1 MTLRAASASPM
12 YAGSGTWA
20 QIAAINPGTAG
31 VMAFVTNLGTNG
43 TWVRWTGSRWKT
55 FALGNLL
62 KDMGATVSG
71 ITNTEQIVC
80 QTLIP
85 AGAWQNTDHIR
96 IESTGGKSAGVAD
109 TGRMTVRIGTAG
121 TTADTA
127 ITGLSSVQI
136 MTAGQTS
143 FGVVFDVR
151 LQTATSAQKLGTSA
165 NGSSGWGGGA
175 GSASSAATTITDASA
190 NPLYISVGFNSSGAT
205 ETLSVTS
212 SKIILIS
219 S

>member
-1 MTLRAASASPM
+1 M

-20 QIAAINPGTAG
+20 QIAAINPGTTG
-31 VMAFVTNLGTNG
+31 VMAFVSDLGATG

-109 TGRMTVRIGTAG
+109 TGRITVRIGTAG

-127 ITGLSSVQI
+127 LTGLTTGQV
-136 MTAGQTS
+136 MTATQIS
-143 FGVVFDVR
+143 FGNMVDIR
-151 LQTATSAQKLGTSA
+151 LQSATSAQKLGSAA
-165 NGSSGWGGGA
+165 NGQPGWGNGSGGTI
-175 GSASSAATTITDASA
+175 SAATTITDASA
-190 NPLYISVGFNSSGAT
+190 NPLYISVGFSSSGAT
-205 ETLSVTS
+205 ETLTITS
-212 SKIILIS
+212 CKIILMS